1 MADLSF
7 EWTMLLLRVVFIFLL
22 YFFVFQVIRVTTRE
36 LRAAAEPRPAY
47 AAGPEAPPGAI
58 VVVTPGEAALDVGAI
73 IELEPVSVLGRHRD
87 ATVFIPS
94 RHVSSQHAQLSWDEG
109 HWWIVDLGSTN
120 GTLLNGQPVTRP
132 MQLQSGDQLELA
144 GTVLELSI

>member
-1 MADLSF
+1 
-7 EWTMLLLRVVFIFLL
+7 MLLLRVVFVFLL

-36 LRAAAEPRPAY
+36 LRSAAEPRPAY
-47 AAGPEAPPGAI
+47 AAGPQAPRGA
-58 VVVTPGEAALDVGAI
+58 VLVLEPGEASLERGAE

-94 RHVSSQHAQLSWDEG
+94 RHISSSHAQLSWDDG
-109 HWWIVDLGSTN
+109 HWWVVDLGSTN

-132 MQLQSGDQLELA
+132 MQLQRGDQLELA
-144 GTVLELSI
+144 GTLLELVI